1 MSTRYRIV
9 KLKNGKYTTQFQYKK
24 CKDIW
29 FFADSCDINRLIPI
43 EYDTSEEAKAQQL
56 NNFISEVVEEFTI

>member
-29 FFADSCDINRLIPI
+29 FFADSCDIN
-43 EYDTSEEAKAQQL
+43 
-56 NNFISEVVEEFTI
+56 N